1 MIPHHL
7 PMRFTLCALLLPVA
21 ATAQTPPEFAAA
33 RRVIDSLMTAHRLPS
48 VSVAVAKDGRVTWEQ
63 AFGLADRE
71 KSVAATPNTAYSLA
85 SISKPFTAT
94 GLMKLV
100 ERGRVRLDR
109 PVNEYLGA
117 ARLRAFEGKA
127 AQATVQHVLTHTA
140 GLPLHYQFF
149 YRDAGYGV
157 PTTDE
162 TIRRFG
168 ILTYR
173 PGGGYQYS
181 NLGFGLLDYVI
192 RRQGGTTYGD
202 YMRREVF
209 DPLGMTHTSVGPR
222 PGLEAETA
230 VRYSSEDQPIPYYT
244 FDHPGASEV
253 YASAHDLVR
262 FGLFHLG
269 QAVEGQQAILT
280 PETRAAMQRDVAVEG
295 PGSTRGL
302 GWAIRSDE
310 FGYRR
315 VSHTGGMPG
324 VTTML
329 ALYPQANAVVV
340 VLLNKSVPQAMARIA
355 QELAAAVLPGYE
367 GKLREMLARPTAV
380 PVAADWTS
388 LMGQW
393 RGYVRS
399 YADSVAVRVT
409 IDASGPRDVR
419 IGGVSVERPATSSWS
434 NGVFAMSTPS
444 PLAAPDIKRQPHVLS
459 FALRPRG
466 DTLSGY
472 AAAISGL
479 PEATRQYFAL
489 SSYARLVKE
498 RVARTST
505 LPRPGQP

>member
-1 MIPHHL
+1 MTLSLL
-7 PMRFTLCALLLPVA
+7 PMRNVLAALLLPTA
-21 ATAQTPPEFAAA
+21 AVAQTPPEFAAA
-33 RRVIDSLMTAHRLPS
+33 RRVIDSLLTAHHLPS
-48 VSVAVAKDGRVTWEQ
+48 VSVAVAKDGRVIWEQ
-63 AFGLADRE
+63 SFGLADRE
-71 KSVAATPNTAYSLA
+71 KNVAATPHTAYSLA

-109 PVNEYLGA
+109 PLNDYLGA
-117 ARLRAFEGKA
+117 AKLRAFEGTA
-127 AQATVQHVLTHTA
+127 NQATVQHVLTHTA

-149 YRDAGYGV
+149 YRDGGYGV
-157 PTTDE
+157 PTTEE

-173 PGGGYQYS
+173 PGSGYQYS

-209 DPLGMTHTSVGPR
+209 DPLGLTHTSVGPR

-230 VRYSSEDQPIPYYT
+230 VRYSNDDQPIPYYT

-262 FGLFHLG
+262 FGMFHLG
-269 QAVEGQQAILT
+269 NVVDGQQAILM
-280 PETRAAMQRDVAVEG
+280 PQTRAGMQRDVAVDG

-324 VTTML
+324 VSTML
-329 ALYPQANAVVV
+329 ALYPQANVVVV
-340 VLLNKSVPQAMARIA
+340 VLLNKGLPQVMARIA
-355 QELAAAVLPGYE
+355 QELAAAALPGYE
-367 GKLREMLARPTAV
+367 SKLREALARPAA
-380 PVAADWTS
+380 VAAAPDWTS
-388 LMGQW
+388 LVGQW

-399 YADSVAVRVT
+399 YADSVAVRLT

-419 IGGVSVERPATSSWS
+419 VGGLTVARPATTTWS
-434 NGVFAMSTPS
+434 NGVLAMSTPS
-444 PLAAPDIKRQPHVLS
+444 PLGAPDIKRQPHVLS

-472 AAAISGL
+472 AAAVSGQ

-498 RVARTST
+498 RVARSST
-505 LPRPGQP
+505 LPRPAQP